1 MSVITISRH
10 FGAAGKTLGKRITDT
25 LGYYYADEDIIERAV
40 VEMYTSPDWKRII
53 EQEPGDKLKRY
64 ISRLNPFGRSLME
77 RSLSDKER
85 YIDGFHYV
93 ELLKLII
100 TKIATDGNAVIV
112 GRGGQYILHDF
123 DDTYHLLLIAKEKD
137 RIKLIENNYR
147 VANKKAIQIVKRM
160 AKRRANLYS
169 YFDRKNYDNPD
180 LYDIVLNMSL
190 LSVDRAEEIVYKL
203 IAN

>member
-10 FGAAGKTLGKRITDT
+10 FGAAGKTLGRRLADT

-40 VEMYTSPDWKRII
+40 VEIYSSPDWKRII
-53 EQEPGDKLKRY
+53 EEEPSDKLKRF

-77 RSLSDKER
+77 RPLSDDEI

-100 TKIATDGNAVIV
+100 TKIATDGKAVIV

-123 DDTYHLLLIAKEKD
+123 YDTYHLLLIATKKD
-137 RIKLIENNYR
+137 RIKLIEDDYR
-147 VANKKAIQIVKRM
+147 VSNKKAIQIVKRM

-169 YFDRKNYDNPD
+169 YFDRKDYDDPD
-180 LYDIVLNMSL
+180 LYNIILNMSL
-190 LSVDRAEEIVYKL
+190 ISVNRAEEIVYKL

>member
-10 FGAAGKTLGKRITDT
+10 FGAAGKTLGRRLADT

-40 VEMYTSPDWKRII
+40 VEIYSSPDWKRII
-53 EQEPGDKLKRY
+53 EEEPSDKLKRY

-77 RSLSDKER
+77 RPLSDDEI

-100 TKIATDGNAVIV
+100 TKIATDGKAVIV

-123 DDTYHLLLIAKEKD
+123 DDTYHLLLIATEKD
-137 RIKLIENNYR
+137 RIKLIEDDYR
-147 VANKKAIQIVKRM
+147 VSNKKAIQIVKRM

-169 YFDRKNYDNPD
+169 YFDRKDYDDPD
-180 LYDIVLNMSL
+180 LYNTVLNMSL
-190 LSVDRAEEIVYKL
+190 ISVDRAEEIVYKL

>member
-10 FGAAGKTLGKRITDT
+10 FGAAGKALGKRITDK

-40 VEMYTSPDWKRII
+40 VEMYSSPSWKRII
-53 EQEPGDKLKRY
+53 EAEPGDKLKRY
-64 ISRLNPFGRSLME
+64 INRLNPFGKSLME
-77 RSLSDKER
+77 RPLSEKDR

-112 GRGGQYILHDF
+112 GRGGQYILHNF
-123 DDTYHLLLIAKEKD
+123 DDTYHLLFIAKKAD

-147 VANKKAIQIVKRM
+147 VSNKKAIQIVKRM
-160 AKRRANLYS
+160 AKRRSNLYS
-169 YFDRKNYDNPD
+169 YFDRKDYDDPD

-190 LSVDRAEEIVYKL
+190 LSEDRAEEIIYKV
-203 IAN
+203 ITN

>member
-10 FGAAGKTLGKRITDT
+10 FGAAGKTLGRRLADT

-40 VEMYTSPDWKRII
+40 VETYSSPDWKRII
-53 EQEPGDKLKRY
+53 EEEPGDKLKRY
-64 ISRLNPFGRSLME
+64 ISKLNPFGRSLME
-77 RSLSDKER
+77 RPLSDDES

-100 TKIATDGNAVIV
+100 TKIATDGKAVIV

-123 DDTYHLLLIAKEKD
+123 DDTYHLLLIATKKD
-137 RIKLIENNYR
+137 RIKLVEDDYR
-147 VANKKAIQIVKRM
+147 VSNKKAIQIVKRM

-169 YFDRKNYDNPD
+169 YFDRQDYDDPD
-180 LYDIVLNMSL
+180 PYNIILNMSL
-190 LSVDRAEEIVYKL
+190 ISVDRAEEIVYKL

>member
-10 FGAAGKTLGKRITDT
+10 FGAAGKTLGRRLADT
-25 LGYYYADEDIIERAV
+25 LGYYYADEDIIERTV
-40 VEMYTSPDWKRII
+40 VEIYSSPDWKRII
-53 EQEPGDKLKRY
+53 EEEPSDKLKRY

-77 RSLSDKER
+77 RPLSDDEI

-100 TKIATDGNAVIV
+100 TKIATDGKAVIV

-123 DDTYHLLLIAKEKD
+123 DDTYHLLLIATKKD
-137 RIKLIENNYR
+137 RIKLIEDDYR
-147 VANKKAIQIVKRM
+147 VSNKKAIQIVKRM

-169 YFDRKNYDNPD
+169 YFDRKDYDDPD
-180 LYDIVLNMSL
+180 LYNTVLNMSL
-190 LSVDRAEEIVYKL
+190 ISVDRAEEIVYKL

>member
-10 FGAAGKTLGKRITDT
+10 FGAAGKTLGRRLADT
-25 LGYYYADEDIIERAV
+25 LGYYYADEDIIERTV
-40 VEMYTSPDWKRII
+40 VEIYSSPDWKRII
-53 EQEPGDKLKRY
+53 EEEPSDKLKRY

-77 RSLSDKER
+77 RPLSDDEI

-100 TKIATDGNAVIV
+100 TKIATDGKAVIV

-123 DDTYHLLLIAKEKD
+123 DDTYHLLLIATKKD
-137 RIKLIENNYR
+137 RIKLIEDDYR
-147 VANKKAIQIVKRM
+147 VSNKKAIQIVKRM
-160 AKRRANLYS
+160 AKRRTNLYS
-169 YFDRKNYDNPD
+169 YFDRKDYDDPD
-180 LYDIVLNMSL
+180 LYNTVLNMSL
-190 LSVDRAEEIVYKL
+190 ISVDRAEEIVYKL

>member
-10 FGAAGKTLGKRITDT
+10 FGAAGKTLGRRLADT
-25 LGYYYADEDIIERAV
+25 LGYYYADEDIIERTV
-40 VEMYTSPDWKRII
+40 VEIYSSPDWKRII
-53 EQEPGDKLKRY
+53 EEEPSDKLKRY

-77 RSLSDKER
+77 RPLSDDEI

-100 TKIATDGNAVIV
+100 TKIAMDGKAVIV

-123 DDTYHLLLIAKEKD
+123 DDTYHLLLIATEKD
-137 RIKLIENNYR
+137 RIKLIEDDYR
-147 VANKKAIQIVKRM
+147 VSNKKAIQIVKRM

-169 YFDRKNYDNPD
+169 YFDRKDYDDPD
-180 LYDIVLNMSL
+180 LYNTVLNMSL
-190 LSVDRAEEIVYKL
+190 ISVDRAEEIVYKL

>member
-10 FGAAGKTLGKRITDT
+10 FGAAGKTLGRRLADT

-40 VEMYTSPDWKRII
+40 VEMYSSPDWKRII
-53 EQEPGDKLKRY
+53 EEEPSDKLKRY
-64 ISRLNPFGRSLME
+64 ISKLNPFGRSLME
-77 RSLSDKER
+77 RPLSDDEV

-100 TKIATDGNAVIV
+100 TKIATDGKAVIV

-123 DDTYHLLLIAKEKD
+123 DDTYHLLLIATEKD
-137 RIKLIENNYR
+137 RIKLIEDDYR
-147 VANKKAIQIVKRM
+147 VSNKKAIQIVKRM

-169 YFDRKNYDNPD
+169 YFDRKDYDDPD

-190 LSVDRAEEIVYKL
+190 ISVDRAEEIVYKL

>member
-10 FGAAGKTLGKRITDT
+10 FGAAGKTLGRRLADT
-25 LGYYYADEDIIERAV
+25 LGYYYADEDIIERTV
-40 VEMYTSPDWKRII
+40 VEIYSSPDWKRII
-53 EQEPGDKLKRY
+53 EEEPSDKLKRY

-77 RSLSDKER
+77 RPLSDDEI

-100 TKIATDGNAVIV
+100 TKIATDGKAVIV

-123 DDTYHLLLIAKEKD
+123 DDTYHLLLIATEKD
-137 RIKLIENNYR
+137 RIKLIEDDYR
-147 VANKKAIQIVKRM
+147 VSNKKAIQIVKRM

-169 YFDRKNYDNPD
+169 YFDRKDYDDPD
-180 LYDIVLNMSL
+180 LYNTVLNMSL
-190 LSVDRAEEIVYKL
+190 ISVDRAEEIVYKL